1 MQFKSR
7 NCAKMIE
14 ELKANPL
21 VHLLGLVDSMRF
33 VVKDRE
39 HRYLYVNRI
48 WQESFGYTDE
58 NAEKVLG
65 KTANELFPKWRA
77 QRYIEEEEVVMRER
91 LVQDYEEYQFNADGV
106 VERWRTIKAPWVVD
120 DEVIGYINLGISMG
134 GALER
139 RQDQLPPLVQELM
152 KRACTHQSIDDI
164 CKELGVSRRT
174 FERRFR
180 AVMNETPQQFRLKC
194 RLVKAK
200 QLLVDGG
207 KVIEVAEECGF
218 NDQSHFSRAFSKFTG
233 LSPKKF
239 QSQGR

>member
-1 MQFKSR
+1 
-7 NCAKMIE
+7 
-14 ELKANPL
+14 
-21 VHLLGLVDSMRF
+21 
-33 VVKDRE
+33 
-39 HRYLYVNRI
+39 
-48 WQESFGYTDE
+48 
-58 NAEKVLG
+58 
-65 KTANELFPKWRA
+65 LFPKWRA

-194 RLVKAK
+194 RLVKASMTRATS
-200 QLLVDGG
+200 
-207 KVIEVAEECGF
+207 AEH
-218 NDQSHFSRAFSKFTG
+218 SAS
-233 LSPKKF
+233 SPD
-239 QSQGR
+239 